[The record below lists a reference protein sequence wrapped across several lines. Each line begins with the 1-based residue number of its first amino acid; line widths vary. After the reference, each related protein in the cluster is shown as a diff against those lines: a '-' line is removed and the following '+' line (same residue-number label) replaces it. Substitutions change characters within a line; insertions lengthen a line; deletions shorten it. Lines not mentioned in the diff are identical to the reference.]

1 MSCVPLPTSTP
12 NKATTTGAEHSPSP
26 TQSTHNNTSGGTSRD
41 TNRTTITGVQPVV
54 TTTTSNWPQT
64 KAMNTSSPET
74 TLIIFSVTPTGI
86 VLITLIIVLIPL
98 LVVTYKCVKRRKNK
112 LLNLKH
118 DSNVHIKHTK
128 IIQVGKDETAA
139 PKPTLNGHSAVNLAI
154 AGHGTLNRRQHVCAR
169 VASDT
174 MEYNGHHDT
183 ASPEPVV
190 VVMVDD
196 NNCTL
201 ESSCDEE
208 RYTSM
213 PFEQRS
219 SHVTPSPQSC
229 DGHVTDP
236 ASHMYDTID
245 QQPLYESVD
254 QQSLYESVLSHLT
267 IPQSQH
273 SPQMKRNQ
281 NPTVSSMRRSHSQS
295 QNSGSPFQRSLTI
308 GGGVYS
314 TRTTSSLQSTSSH
327 ASRHSHRGSLMS
339 SSGASAAGVS
349 SQRMSGGRGSR
360 MSHHRL
366 STAGGSSSRAGTS
379 TQGSMGSGVLPM
391 QE

>member
-1 MSCVPLPTSTP
+1 MSCIPLPTSTP
-12 NKATTTGAEHSPSP
+12 NKATTTGIKHSLPNPSP
-26 TQSTHNNTSGGTSRD
+26 THSTNNNTSGGTSRD
-41 TNRTTITGVQPVV
+41 TNRTTITEVQPVV
-54 TTTTSNWPQT
+54 TTTSNWPQT
-64 KAMNTSSPET
+64 KAVNTSSPEIT
-74 TLIIFSVTPTGI
+74 VIIFSVTPAGI
-86 VLITLIIVLIPL
+86 ALIALVIILPPL
-98 LVVTYKCVKRRKNK
+98 LVVAYRCVKRRKNK
-112 LLNLKH
+112 LLNLQD
-118 DSNVHIKHTK
+118 DSNIRIKHTK
-128 IIQVGKDETAA
+128 VIQVGVDETVA
-139 PKPTLNGHSAVNLAI
+139 PKPTLNGHAVNLAI
-154 AGHGTLNRRQHVCAR
+154 AGQGTLNRRQHVCAR

-174 MEYNGHHDT
+174 MEYNGQHDA

-196 NNCTL
+196 NCTL

-213 PFEQRS
+213 PFEQSS
-219 SHVTPSPQSC
+219 SHVTLSPQSC

-236 ASHMYDTID
+236 ANHMYDTID
-245 QQPLYESVD
+245 QQP
-254 QQSLYESVLSHLT
+254 LYESVLSHLT

-273 SPQMKRNQ
+273 SPQMKGNQ
-281 NPTVSSMRRSHSQS
+281 NTAVNDMRRSHSQT
-295 QNSGSPFQRSLTI
+295 QNSGSSFQRSLTI

-314 TRTTSSLQSTSSH
+314 THTTSSLQSTSSH

-349 SQRMSGGRGSR
+349 QRMSGGRGSR

-366 STAGGSSSRAGTS
+366 STAGGSNSRAGTS

>member
-1 MSCVPLPTSTP
+1 M
-12 NKATTTGAEHSPSP
+12 
-26 TQSTHNNTSGGTSRD
+26 
-41 TNRTTITGVQPVV
+41 
-54 TTTTSNWPQT
+54 
-64 KAMNTSSPET
+64 
-74 TLIIFSVTPTGI
+74 
-86 VLITLIIVLIPL
+86 
-98 LVVTYKCVKRRKNK
+98 
-112 LLNLKH
+112 
-118 DSNVHIKHTK
+118 HIKHTK
-128 IIQVGKDETAA
+128 VIQVGKDETVA
-139 PKPTLNGHSAVNLAI
+139 PKQTLNGHSTVNLAI
-154 AGHGTLNRRQHVCAR
+154 AGQGTLNRRQHVCTR

-174 MEYNGHHDT
+174 MEYNGQHDA
-183 ASPEPVV
+183 ASPEPEV

-213 PFEQRS
+213 PFKQSS
-219 SHVTPSPQSC
+219 SHVTPSLQSC

-236 ASHMYDTID
+236 ASHLYDTID

-281 NPTVSSMRRSHSQS
+281 NPTVSSMRWSHSQS

-314 TRTTSSLQSTSSH
+314 TRTTSSLQSISSH